1 MILYIYIYKWHAC
14 LGSYIK
20 HFLTTVMMMRTMKIQ
35 IKIPIDM
42 MIAIPVM
49 AIMMRIRMRG
59 ME

>member
-1 MILYIYIYKWHAC
+1 
-14 LGSYIK
+14 
-20 HFLTTVMMMRTMKIQ
+20 MMMRTMKIQ